1 VLLLASAAG
10 ADDPPAGRAT
20 VKDLKVTVLSTMLAG
35 DYGRGIGEWG
45 FAAWVETGDKRLL
58 VDTGAR
64 AETVLRNAAELGI
77 DLSTATDL
85 VLTHN
90 HADHTGGLIAL
101 RKEMRRRNERALAR
115 AHVAEGIFLSRTS
128 ADGKEA
134 SGLLPFKAEYEAMGG
149 TFVEHAGPV
158 ELFPGVWLLGPIPR
172 THPER
177 NWSGSLQLR
186 TARGVV
192 EDNVP
197 EDSSVVADTSDGL
210 VVITGCGH
218 AGIVN
223 TVEFA
228 RKAVR
233 PAPIHAAIGGYH
245 LFPATDEQ
253 LAWTAGRLKDVG
265 LAHFL
270 GAHCT
275 GVEAVFRIRQLAGLT
290 RDKAVVGAVGSSFK
304 SGAGIDPLALAR

>member
-1 VLLLASAAG
+1 
-10 ADDPPAGRAT
+10 
-20 VKDLKVTVLSTMLAG
+20 
-35 DYGRGIGEWG
+35 
-45 FAAWVETGDKRLL
+45 
-58 VDTGAR
+58 
-64 AETVLRNAAELGI
+64 
-77 DLSTATDL
+77 
-85 VLTHN
+85 
-90 HADHTGGLIAL
+90 
-101 RKEMRRRNERALAR
+101 
-115 AHVAEGIFLSRTS
+115 
-128 ADGKEA
+128 
-134 SGLLPFKAEYEAMGG
+134 MGG